1 MDRDGFGERFTAI
14 SDSLYRVA
22 RSMLRAEDD
31 CRDALCETALR
42 AWERRGTLRD
52 EAKFDAWVFRIL
64 INECRAIHR
73 RQRRIVL
80 TDEFPEMPGTSGK
93 ACSPFGA
100 SMPGVSDGHTPA
112 LDALMLLSDAL
123 RLPAMLHY
131 VEGYSVEETAA
142 ILRVPKSTVRGR
154 LSRARAAL
162 RLELAVSR

>member
-1 MDRDGFGERFTAI
+1 MDRDDFGERFTALG
-14 SDSLYRVA
+14 DSLYRVA

-52 EAKFDAWVFRIL
+52 EEKFDAWVFRIL

-73 RQRRIVL
+73 RQRRIVP
-80 TDEFPEMPGTSGK
+80 TDTFPETPEPSGRDTAFAGT
-93 ACSPFGA
+93 PA
-100 SMPGVSDGHTPA
+100 SIAFDTPTPA
-112 LDALMLLSDAL
+112 LDALISLSETL
-123 RLPAMLHY
+123 RLPVVLHY

-162 RLELAVSR
+162 RLELEVSR

>member
-1 MDRDGFGERFTAI
+1 MDRDDFGERFTAI
-14 SDSLYRVA
+14 SESLYRVA

-42 AWERRGTLRD
+42 AWERRGSLRD
-52 EAKFDAWVFRIL
+52 EEKFDAWVFRIL

-80 TDEFPEMPGTSGK
+80 TDAFPEVADPSQRDIFDSKQVISGTFC
-93 ACSPFGA
+93 AQ
-100 SMPGVSDGHTPA
+100 TPA
-112 LDALMLLSDAL
+112 LDALMSLSEAL
-123 RLPAMLHY
+123 RLPTVLHY

-162 RLELAVSR
+162 RLELEVSR